1 MKILLRTDV
10 DGLGRTGDVVDVA
23 RGYARNYLV
32 PKGLAVEATAGI
44 SAQSEAMQRK
54 RVRQASEERADAE
67 AVAAQLTGAV
77 LTTTAKASD
86 EGRLYGSVG
95 SAEVATALVEQFGVT
110 VVQQQVEGEVAK
122 DVGTH
127 EFTVHLHPEVTVPV
141 TIEVTAED

>member
-44 SAQSEAMQRK
+44 AAQSEVMQRK

-67 AVAAQLTGAV
+67 AVAGQLTGAV

-127 EFTVHLHPEVTVPV
+127 EFTVHLHPEVAVPV

>member
-44 SAQSEAMQRK
+44 AAQSEAMQRK
-54 RVRQASEERADAE
+54 RVKQASQERADAE
-67 AVAAQLTGAV
+67 AVAGQLTGAV
-77 LTTTAKASD
+77 LTTTVKASE

-127 EFTVHLHPEVTVPV
+127 EFTVHLHPEVAVPL

>member
-67 AVAAQLTGAV
+67 AVAGQLTGAV

-127 EFTVHLHPEVTVPV
+127 EFTVHLHPEVAVPV

>member
-44 SAQSEAMQRK
+44 AAQSEAMQRK
-54 RVRQASEERADAE
+54 RVKQASQERADAE
-67 AVAAQLTGAV
+67 AVAGQLTGAV
-77 LTTTAKASD
+77 LTTTVKASE

-127 EFTVHLHPEVTVPV
+127 EFTVHLHPEVAVPV

>member
-44 SAQSEAMQRK
+44 AAQSEAMQRK

-67 AVAAQLTGAV
+67 AVAGQLTGAV

-95 SAEVATALVEQFGVT
+95 SAEVAMALVEQFGVT

-127 EFTVHLHPEVTVPV
+127 EFNVHLHPEVAVPV

>member
-1 MKILLRTDV
+1 MKILLRADV
-10 DGLGRTGDVVDVA
+10 EGLGRTGDVVDVA

-32 PKGLAVEATAGI
+32 PKGMAVEATVGI

-67 AVAAQLTGAV
+67 AIAGQLTGAV
-77 LTTTAKASD
+77 LTATAKASD

-95 SAEVATALVEQFGVT
+95 AAEVAMALVEQFGVA

-141 TIEVTAED
+141 AIEVTAED

>member
-127 EFTVHLHPEVTVPV
+127 EFTVHLHPEVAVPV

>member
-32 PKGLAVEATAGI
+32 PKGLAVVATAGI
-44 SAQSEAMQRK
+44 AAQSEAMQRK
-54 RVRQASEERADAE
+54 RVMQATEERADAE
-67 AVAAQLTGAV
+67 TVADRLKGTV
-77 LTTTAKASD
+77 LTTSMKASD

-95 SAEVATALVEQFGVT
+95 SAEVAKALVEQAGVT
-110 VVQQQVEGEVAK
+110 VDRQLVEGEVAK
-122 DVGTH
+122 EIGTH
-127 EFTVHLHPEVTVPV
+127 EFTVHLHPEVTAPV

>member
-67 AVAAQLTGAV
+67 AIAGQLTGAV

-95 SAEVATALVEQFGVT
+95 SAEVATALVEQLGVT

-127 EFTVHLHPEVTVPV
+127 EFTVHLHPEVAVPV

>member
-54 RVRQASEERADAE
+54 RVKQASEERADAE
-67 AVAAQLTGAV
+67 AVAGQLTGAV

-95 SAEVATALVEQFGVT
+95 SAEVATALVEQLGVT

-127 EFTVHLHPEVTVPV
+127 EFTVHLHPEVAVPV

>member
-54 RVRQASEERADAE
+54 RVKQASEERAGAE
-67 AVAAQLTGAV
+67 AVAGQLTGAV

-127 EFTVHLHPEVTVPV
+127 EFTVHLHPEVAVPV

>member
-1 MKILLRTDV
+1 MKVLLRIDV
-10 DGLGRTGDVVDVA
+10 EGLGRTGEVVDVA

-32 PKGLAVEATAGI
+32 PKGMAVKATAGI
-44 SAQSEAMQRK
+44 AAQSEAMQRK

-67 AVAAQLTGAV
+67 AIAGQLTGAV
-77 LTTTAKASD
+77 LPATAKASD
-86 EGRLYGSVG
+86 EGRLFGSVG
-95 SAEVATALVEQFGVT
+95 AAEVASALVEQLGVT

-122 DVGTH
+122 DIGTH

>member
-54 RVRQASEERADAE
+54 RVKQASEERADAE
-67 AVAAQLTGAV
+67 AVAGQLTGAV

-127 EFTVHLHPEVTVPV
+127 EFTVHLHPEVAVPV